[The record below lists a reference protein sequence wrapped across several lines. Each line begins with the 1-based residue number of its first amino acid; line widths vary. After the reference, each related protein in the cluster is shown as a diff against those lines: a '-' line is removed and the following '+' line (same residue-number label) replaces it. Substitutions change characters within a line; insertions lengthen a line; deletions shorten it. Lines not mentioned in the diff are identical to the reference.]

1 VQAAGLR
8 KELHEAHAKVEQ
20 QATELGAV
28 HQRAQ
33 ALEEEALQLRKKC
46 TALSLQKADV
56 ERQQDMHAEHA
67 HIFRQAKP
75 FEDSLPDLDSLG
87 P

>member
-1 VQAAGLR
+1 MQAAGLR
-8 KELHEAHAKVEQ
+8 QELHEAHAKVER

-33 ALEEEALQLRKKC
+33 ALEEEASQVTEKY
-46 TALSLQKADV
+46 TALSLQKADA

-75 FEDSLPDLDSLG
+75 FQDSLPNSRSFR

>member
-1 VQAAGLR
+1 M
-8 KELHEAHAKVEQ
+8 HETHAKVEQ

-28 HQRAQ
+28 HQKAQ
-33 ALEEEALQLRKKC
+33 ALEEEASQLRETC

-67 HIFRQAKP
+67 HIFRQAEP
-75 FEDSLPDLDSLG
+75 FEDSLPNLASLR

>member
-1 VQAAGLR
+1 MQAAGFR
-8 KELHEAHAKVEQ
+8 QELHGAHAKVEQ

-28 HQRAQ
+28 HQREQ
-33 ALEEEALQLRKKC
+33 ALEEEASQLRKEC

-56 ERQQDMHAEHA
+56 ERQQGMNAEHA

-75 FEDSLPDLDSLG
+75 FEDSPPYLNS
-87 P
+87 